1 MSLCKCQSK
10 QELHQVTQLLKWPRK
25 DQFQCQRH
33 CLCQNL
39 CQCRCQCTQLLC
51 CHIPRLLDPPR
62 ALISILT
69 YSLSTP
75 QLYILALF
83 PNLWKMT
90 HTVMLF
96 GTVALEAKIEYNNFG
111 KCDHSL
117 NFLLIL
123 LLLVQEQLFVKTW
136 NVNEWND
143 QIDVDCNRSH
153 CSIHFYFFIIKT
165 SRTSWISFAC

>member
-25 DQFQCQRH
+25 DQFQCQCH

-51 CHIPRLLDPPR
+51 CHIPRLLDPPG

-75 QLYILALF
+75 QHYILALF

-96 GTVALEAKIEYNNFG
+96 GTVALEAKIE
-111 KCDHSL
+111 H
-117 NFLLIL
+117 NFLA
-123 LLLVQEQLFVKTW
+123 
-136 NVNEWND
+136 NVTIHRIFCSFFYYWF
-143 QIDVDCNRSH
+143 RSN
-153 CSIHFYFFIIKT
+153 FL
-165 SRTSWISFAC
+165 